1 VRDQKPPL
9 RLDAASSSRDRR
21 TLSDITLPS
30 EPGNERQ
37 AMEEVARA
45 VSGLG
50 LPEKTPLE
58 GGQEAHV

>member
-1 VRDQKPPL
+1 VSDQKTPL

-21 TLSDITLPS
+21 TLSNITLPS

-37 AMEEVARA
+37 AMEEARA

-50 LPEKTPLE
+50 LPEKTP
-58 GGQEAHV
+58 

>member
-1 VRDQKPPL
+1 MRDQKPPL
-9 RLDAASSSRDRR
+9 RLDAAGSSRALR
-21 TLSDITLPS
+21 TLSDITLQS

-50 LPEKTPLE
+50 LPEKTT
-58 GGQEAHV
+58 

>member
-1 VRDQKPPL
+1 MSDRKTPL
-9 RLDAASSSRDRR
+9 RLDAAGSSRDRR

>member
-1 VRDQKPPL
+1 VSDQKTPL
-9 RLDAASSSRDRR
+9 RLDAAGSSRDRR

-50 LPEKTPLE
+50 LPEKTP
-58 GGQEAHV
+58 